1 VPPTNAAGTSPGVSY
16 VMPILN
22 EADYVEAAVRSILA
36 QEYDGPAEVVLA
48 LGPSTDGTNEIVARM
63 QCEDPRIQAVE
74 NPRADIPI
82 GLNRAIA
89 ASRHPVIVRV
99 DAHTQLPPGY
109 TQRAVRTLLET
120 GAANVGGIMLAAGR
134 PGLQAAVAW
143 AYNSPLGLGGGS
155 YHHPDEPA
163 GEAESAYLGVMRA
176 EALRAIG
183 GFDESLRRGEDWELN
198 YRFREA
204 GYRVWR
210 DPALQVTYWP
220 RSTWRELA
228 RQFYST
234 GAWRGELIRRL
245 HRRNSP
251 RFFAPPVLVVSTLAA
266 AVVLVA
272 GRGGRLTA
280 ALAAGPVT
288 YVGLLAGV
296 AALGQGSL
304 RDRLRR
310 CGVLAVMHYAWGFGL
325 LVGLVRGGQH
335 SVDRSRVGLD
345 QPSQPSS

>member
-1 VPPTNAAGTSPGVSY
+1 MPSTNASGTSPGVSY
-16 VMPILN
+16 VMPVLN
-22 EADYVEAAVRSILA
+22 EARYVEAAVRSILD
-36 QEYDGPAEVVLA
+36 QDYEGPAEVVLA
-48 LGPSTDGTNEIVARM
+48 LGPSTDGTDDIVARM
-63 QCEDPRIQAVE
+63 QRDDPRIQSVA

-89 ASRHPVIVRV
+89 ASRYPVIVRV
-99 DAHTQLPPGY
+99 DAHTELPAGY
-109 TQRAVRTLLET
+109 TKRAVQTLLET
-120 GAANVGGIMLAAGR
+120 GAANVGGIMVAAGR

-155 YHHPDEPA
+155 YHHGEEPA
-163 GEAESAYLGVMRA
+163 GEAESAYLGVMKA
-176 EALRAIG
+176 DALHAIG

-198 YRFREA
+198 YRFRQA

-228 RQFYST
+228 RQFYAT
-234 GAWRGELIRRL
+234 GAWRGELVRRL

-251 RFFAPPVLVVSTLAA
+251 RFFAPPVLVVTTAA
-266 AVVLVA
+266 AGLALVTGRRGLLSAVL
-272 GRGGRLTA
+272 G
-280 ALAAGPVT
+280 AGPAA
-288 YVGLLAGV
+288 YVALLAGV
-296 AALGQGSL
+296 AATGGGSPA
-304 RDRLRR
+304 DRLRR

-325 LVGLVRGGQH
+325 LVGLVRGGRH
-335 SVDRSRVGLD
+335 SVDRSRVAA